1 MKGISKD
8 VKQLTCFLASLKFV
22 KYEFIIKVINIS
34 EIDFFGGGRIFLF
47 FQLRITALGLT
58 FTFLLMLTR
67 LCKVKSNVHVSKV
80 IQWRE
85 TGDSRRV

>member
-8 VKQLTCFLASLKFV
+8 VKQLTCFLASLKFI

-34 EIDFFGGGRIFLF
+34 EIDGGGRIFLF

-80 IQWRE
+80 FQWCE